1 MQPPTLPSFISLSS
15 ILLFRDDLLYL
26 AEAHAVVVVCGPAGS
41 GKTTV
46 VSDWGGHGTK
56 KRGLLRSP
64 FLPRPFFSHALST
77 PLFLPC

>member
-1 MQPPTLPSFISLSS
+1 MHPPTLPSFISLSS

-56 KRGLLRSP
+56 KKGLVEISVP
-64 FLPRPFFSHALST
+64 PSTFFSHALST